1 MVTDLFLHLYRYA
14 VQALGRAVAVMVVQE
29 RARWLNLSGLSR
41 KEKAHLLDVP
51 GDLKGLFGTGCG
63 DLAEEVWG
71 KEKGGRS
78 TSTLST
84 QKDAPSI
91 PADVRKGCKPAG
103 LPHHWTS
110 APSSGG
116 CPEQTTGAERR
127 MD

>member
-1 MVTDLFLHLYRYA
+1 MVTDFLHLFRYV
-14 VQALGRAVAVMVVQE
+14 VQALGRAVAAMVVQE
-29 RARWLNLSGLSR
+29 RAWWLNLSGLSR

-51 GDLKGLFGTGCG
+51 GDLKGLFRTGCG
-63 DLAEEVWG
+63 RHAEEVWG
-71 KEKGGRS
+71 KEKGAQS
-78 TSTLST
+78 PSTLST

-91 PADVRKGCKPAG
+91 PADVCKGCN
-103 LPHHWTS
+103 L